1 MKVKMTDFNSRFV
14 NGEEFAYIPGYDGY
28 YISKSGKLLGPLGL
42 KQILSNTGKY
52 QYLNYGIVKND
63 KQTTVPVHK
72 LVALAWIP
80 LPDGYDYPDVVN
92 NFKTHTL
99 VVDHIDGNKLHNDI
113 SNLRWL
119 TSYENLN
126 AGNFTDKIGAPKDNQ
141 NSKGKKPS
149 ILTCYYFYLYENT
162 FYDMKG
168 ICKKLN
174 CTKSKITE
182 SFRKNLGLVR
192 SGKLTRMPRE
202 EVIKLYDKVKGE

>member
-52 QYLNYGIVKND
+52 QYLCYKVRVNSKD
-63 KQTTVPVHK
+63 TCVPLHK

-80 LPDGYDYPDVVN
+80 LPDGYNYSDVIN

-119 TSYENLN
+119 TSYENIN
-126 AGNFTDKIGAPKDNQ
+126 AGNFTGNHQGTPGNQ
-141 NSKGKKPS
+141 NAKGKKPS
-149 ILTCYYFYLYENT
+149 ISTCRYFYLYENT

-168 ICKKLN
+168 ICEKLN
-174 CTKSKITE
+174 CTRSKITE
-182 SFRKNLGLVR
+182 SFRRNLGLVR
-192 SGKLTRMPRE
+192 SGKLTRMPQE